1 MKITVM
7 NVSSTPHASFVY
19 TGLYIL
25 ESQKVVSLEWNAKET
40 LYIPSEDIVE
50 ILIDG
55 RCRIAFDLS
64 DGYQHD
70 IYKYKNYLKHIDRM
84 YKRSCD
90 SVRNVQL
97 FGEDAS
103 KIRPFAFNYFVTCWG
118 NPIDRKNGFTSNV
131 TGFLRRLKNNNTV
144 KHFEKKPVPYIK
156 NQKPQIMFF
165 CRLWDPNAQEIRQD
179 AMLKEERNRINSMR
193 IAIIRRLREL
203 YPDNFKGGVE
213 RSSISERLCPDL
225 ILDEK
230 ETIKRHYLKQLRHA
244 DICIGSMGLHQS
256 IGWKIAEYIAA
267 SKAIVAEKFCYE
279 VVGNWTEGMNYIP
292 FSTVEEC
299 IEGIDRLIKNPE
311 LLHDMQIAN
320 WK

>member
-1 MKITVM
+1 MGEGFR
-7 NVSSTPHASFVY
+7 NSA
-19 TGLYIL
+19 
-25 ESQKVVSLEWNAKET
+25 
-40 LYIPSEDIVE
+40 
-50 ILIDG
+50 
-55 RCRIAFDLS
+55 
-64 DGYQHD
+64 
-70 IYKYKNYLKHIDRM
+70 
-84 YKRSCD
+84 RS
-90 SVRNVQL
+90 R
-97 FGEDAS
+97 
-103 KIRPFAFNYFVTCWG
+103 
-118 NPIDRKNGFTSNV
+118 
-131 TGFLRRLKNNNTV
+131 
-144 KHFEKKPVPYIK
+144 
-156 NQKPQIMFF
+156 
-165 CRLWDPNAQEIRQD
+165 QEIRQD